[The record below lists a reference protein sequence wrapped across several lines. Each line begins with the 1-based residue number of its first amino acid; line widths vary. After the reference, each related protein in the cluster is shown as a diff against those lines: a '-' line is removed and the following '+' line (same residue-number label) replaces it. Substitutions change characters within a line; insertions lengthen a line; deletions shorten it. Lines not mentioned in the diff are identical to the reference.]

1 MNDTDAHGNLR
12 VDTTHGGR
20 CSNELSIKRQPV
32 LSSSSYVCKAYS
44 WYYMSAIQ
52 QYKNAPE
59 KQAEKNEAGAGN
71 IKISILVT
79 VSSNIDHTAYLL
91 LGKPS

>member
-1 MNDTDAHGNLR
+1 MAGVVAMTLHKA
-12 VDTTHGGR
+12 TT
-20 CSNELSIKRQPV
+20 CVIFLTLCVQSVFMVQK
-32 LSSSSYVCKAYS
+32 
-44 WYYMSAIQ
+44 
-52 QYKNAPE
+52 YKNAPE

-79 VSSNIDHTAYLL
+79 VSSNIDQTAYLL

>member
-1 MNDTDAHGNLR
+1 
-12 VDTTHGGR
+12 
-20 CSNELSIKRQPV
+20 
-32 LSSSSYVCKAYS
+32 
-44 WYYMSAIQ
+44 MSAIQ

-79 VSSNIDHTAYLL
+79 VSSNIDQTAYLL